1 MPIPVNHSCRYIFHF
16 TDIRN
21 LDSIIKKGLLC
32 TNLKNK
38 KGIEHTNIA
47 NMNIQERRA
56 NMDVTAGPGG
66 KVHDYVPF
74 YFSSINPML
83 LTLLNQKNVDQNL
96 IIYFCIKIQRLDQYD
111 AVFTN
116 SSANTAIPPTF
127 YDDTSHLVDLNWDL
141 IDYRGWKAGTDEEK
155 HKKMAE
161 AMIHN
166 KVGIQEI
173 DAIVVYNEWAK
184 KLVEKS
190 FKDNN
195 VAPPPIFYD
204 YNFKKDLY
212 SFYYTKFFLKD
223 KNMKNNSLVTGPL
236 TLLHEYKDLIENIR
250 KERSRKRANYPYRT
264 VSDIVQAIEGNF
276 AVIQE
281 LGSVTGLL
289 QDYPPHKDTV
299 DDHTKKVV
307 EELKKQDYYKSIS
320 TEKKNIL
327 LFASYLHDMGK
338 GPKTKWENE
347 KMTRAYPDHPAD
359 AIPMLK
365 RILVEEVENLT
376 DEEIRLICM
385 LVVYHDIIGD
395 CYGKER
401 DKEQIVNVIE
411 NEDDLEMLFAISCAD
426 AKAINGVWALGIF
439 GRKKSFAEAIM
450 KMKKP

>member
-1 MPIPVNHSCRYIFHF
+1 MPIPEDHKWRYIFHF

-21 LDSIIKKGLLC
+21 LDSIIKNGLLC
-32 TNLKNK
+32 TNEKNK
-38 KGIEHTNIA
+38 RGIEHHNIA
-47 NMNIQERRA
+47 NMTIQERRA

-96 IIYFCIKIQRLDQYD
+96 IIYFCIKVQRLDQND

-116 SSANTAIPPTF
+116 YSANTAIPPIF
-127 YDDTSHLVDLNWDL
+127 YDDTSYLAELNWNL

-166 KVGIQEI
+166 RVGIQEI
-173 DAIVVYNEWAK
+173 DAIVVYNECAK
-184 KLVEKS
+184 KYVEKS

-195 VAPPPIFYD
+195 ITPPPIYYD
-204 YNFKKDLY
+204 FNFKKDLY

-223 KNMKNNSLVTGPL
+223 KSMQKKSLVTGPL
-236 TLLHEYKDLIENIR
+236 TLLLEYKELVKNIR
-250 KERSRKRANYPYRT
+250 QDRSQIRANCPYRT
-264 VSDIVQAIEGNF
+264 VSDIVQAIEKDF
-276 AVIQE
+276 TVIPE
-281 LGSVTGLL
+281 LKSVTGLL

-307 EELKKQDYYKSIS
+307 EELKKQDYYKNIS
-320 TEKKNIL
+320 PEKRDIL

-365 RILVEEVENLT
+365 RILVEEIENLT
-376 DEEIRLICM
+376 DEEVRLICM

-395 CYGKER
+395 CMEKGREKQQVA
-401 DKEQIVNVIE
+401 DVIE
-411 NEDDLEMLFAISCAD
+411 SEDDLEMLFAISCAD
-426 AKAINGVWALGIF
+426 AKAITGAWGLNIF
-439 GRKKSFAEAIM
+439 GRKKSFAEEIM
-450 KMKKP
+450 KMKNS